1 MSYKKL
7 LDEMNEEIDLN
18 EHAFVKDEKPQGL
31 IDPRRKR
38 ETVEEEYDPTALM
51 REWMQIIKAS
61 GVEQRKASM
70 QRHKETEQ
78 QVAPSSEIPKE
89 KPKAPEITEEEK
101 KDAAKRKVSSLF
113 DGTGLESGGSD
124 ETGGGFVLPR
134 YNGPNGEYVSLAREA
149 AAKNGIP
156 EDLFLRLVK
165 QESGFKPSAVSSA
178 GAIGL
183 AQLMPGTAQYLGVDP
198 TDPVQNLDGG
208 ARYLKEQYD
217 KFGRWDYA
225 LAAYNAGPGNVSKH
239 GGIPP
244 FKETRAYVS
253 KILSGS

>member
-7 LDEMNEEIDLN
+7 LEEFNEEIDLN
-18 EHAFVKDEKPQGL
+18 DHAFVKEEKGPQGL
-31 IDPRRKR
+31 VDPRRKR
-38 ETVEEEYDPTALM
+38 EVPEEDEYDPTALM

-70 QRHKETEQ
+70 QRHSEAEQ
-78 QVAPSSEIPKE
+78 SV
-89 KPKAPEITEEEK
+89 PEIIESPKKKSTESDPSEEEEK
-101 KDAAKRKVSSLF
+101 AAAKKKASDLLN
-113 DGTGLESGGSD
+113 GTGIEGP
-124 ETGGGFVLPR
+124 EKEEGFVLPR
-134 YNGPNGEYVSLAREA
+134 YTGSNGEYVSLAREA
-149 AAKNGIP
+149 AARNGIP

-183 AQLMPGTAQYLGVDP
+183 AQLMPGTAKYLGVDP
-198 TDPVQNLDGG
+198 TDPSQNLDGG

-225 LAAYNAGPGNVSKH
+225 LAAYNAGPGNVQKH
-239 GGIPP
+239 GGVPP
-244 FKETRAYVS
+244 FKETQAYVRS
-253 KILSGS
+253 ILS